1 MERAGKEI
9 EISQT
14 GVKLVAEVL
23 AAVLYW
29 NLTLMRSLETAEKLT
44 HERPSANDCM
54 AEASSIAKLRKEN
67 ERLKA
72 ADILEVGFDMR
83 SKVRVVNIRIL
94 SRC

>member
-9 EISQT
+9 EISEK
-14 GVKLVAEVL
+14 GVKLVVEVL
-23 AAVLYW
+23 AAELCW
-29 NLTLMRSLETAEKLT
+29 NSALLMSLRISEELT

-54 AEASSIAKLRKEN
+54 AEASSTAKSRKEN

-72 ADILEVGFDMR
+72 ADFLEVGFDMR